1 MAGDAPPWIAA
12 LKLCS
17 QAITEYGLQKQWQ
30 SAVGLLAAVR
40 EEGIPPDLT
49 LYRKTLNACRES
61 GRWMECMHALRYLR
75 HVQRQGLRAGAVL
88 YGATMASASGL
99 ESSTSGVSFTVQ
111 WHRAVHVL
119 HGMREDDAK
128 TDAASWRIVIS
139 ATGQAAHWMCAA
151 QMLSEMRR
159 ESLDT
164 GAEAYTGV
172 MLAALNRDV
181 WPAVLSL
188 FRDLRREGGALSTAV
203 FNAAMLATDLAGPS
217 GPRRALRLLR
227 AVQRLGAAEP
237 NVLSVT
243 MAMMAADAA
252 DQVAG
257 WRRATRILQDA
268 RCCGVEPNRVAYTA
282 LAGLQEQAERWQL
295 AQCLFGDAQAA
306 RVTFDSAGY
315 RTALRVAIGP
325 GAMFDLTPSKG
336 WKGSVPP
343 LPLPRMKMPEPN
355 KNIEQV
361 APAIAFSMH
370 LHHTESALRALEFRH
385 LDTVLYFA

>member
-1 MAGDAPPWIAA
+1 MASDAPPWIAA

-61 GRWMECMHALRYLR
+61 GRWRECMHALRYLR

-139 ATGQAAHWMCAA
+139 ATGQAAHWTCAA

-188 FRDLRREGGALSTAV
+188 FRDLRREGGALSTAM
-203 FNAAMLATDLAGPS
+203 FTAITAAVAKRGGKPHWCTGAGFQS
-217 GPRRALRLLR
+217 TQFARAGRPGSMR
-227 AVQRLGAAEP
+227 SFGAP
-237 NVLSVT
+237 
-243 MAMMAADAA
+243 
-252 DQVAG
+252 
-257 WRRATRILQDA
+257 
-268 RCCGVEPNRVAYTA
+268 
-282 LAGLQEQAERWQL
+282 
-295 AQCLFGDAQAA
+295 QAA
-306 RVTFDSAGY
+306 TTIR
-315 RTALRVAIGP
+315 R
-325 GAMFDLTPSKG
+325 
-336 WKGSVPP
+336 PP
-343 LPLPRMKMPEPN
+343 LTTSGGPWRKGRGGASGSTAASIAETSSTPWQPSN
-355 KNIEQV
+355 QV
-361 APAIAFSMH
+361 FACRS
-370 LHHTESALRALEFRH
+370 T
-385 LDTVLYFA
+385 TVTKGEAHATMTMLQ